1 MSDPFEFI
9 DPLERFQEAREDP
22 APADMTVAGHGA
34 RRSIGL
40 WVAGASIVSIG
51 ALIFV
56 YAFAANGRQQ
66 AGTQA
71 PIKSRAASPH
81 AITPADVAST
91 SSVGAPALAST
102 THQSAEAAPEPVGQA
117 ASATDDADAQWVT
130 TSLAAAL
137 HSGPSVSA
145 PIVAY
150 YPVGTVLR
158 TAGQQSGWVKAVDPA
173 TSQQGWI
180 YQIYLT
186 PAAPPVQPVAPQTAQ
201 HPAYEE
207 KEAELETPDE
217 VQVPAPDSAGPR
229 AKSPRN
235 YARHRDRGTL
245 VIRFGFGHFRVRL

>member
-1 MSDPFEFI
+1 MSEPFEFI
-9 DPLERFQEAREDP
+9 NPLESFQAARE
-22 APADMTVAGHGA
+22 APAEITPAGHGA
-34 RRSIGL
+34 RRRIGL
-40 WVAGASIVSIG
+40 WVVGASIVSIG
-51 ALIFV
+51 ALIFA
-56 YAFAANGRQQ
+56 YAFAPNGGEQ
-66 AGTQA
+66 AGKPA
-71 PIKSRAASPH
+71 PIESRAAPAH
-81 AITPADVAST
+81 AITVADVAST
-91 SSVGAPALAST
+91 GSVGAPALSST
-102 THQSAEAAPEPVGQA
+102 THQLAEAAPEPVGQV
-117 ASATDDADAQWVT
+117 ASETHDAEAQWVT

-180 YQIYLT
+180 YQIYLS
-186 PAAPPVQPVAPQTAQ
+186 PAAPPVQQAARQTALLPPQ
-201 HPAYEE
+201 EE
-207 KEAELETPDE
+207 KEAELETPDG
-217 VQVPAPDSAGPR
+217 VQAPAPDSSGPS

>member
-22 APADMTVAGHGA
+22 APADMTAAGHGV
-34 RRSIGL
+34 RRRIGL

-51 ALIFV
+51 ALIFA
-56 YAFAANGRQQ
+56 YAFAPNGGER
-66 AGTQA
+66 AGKQA
-71 PIKSRAASPH
+71 PIESRAASVH
-81 AITPADVAST
+81 AITAADVTST
-91 SSVGAPALAST
+91 GSVNAPAPSST
-102 THQSAEAAPEPVGQA
+102 THQLAEAAPEPVGQV
-117 ASATDDADAQWVT
+117 ASETHDAEAQWVT

-180 YQIYLT
+180 YQIYLS
-186 PAAPPVQPVAPQTAQ
+186 PAAPPVQQAAPQMAQ

-207 KEAELETPDE
+207 KEAELETPDG
-217 VQVPAPDSAGPR
+217 VQAPAPDSSGPS

>member
-9 DPLERFQEAREDP
+9 DPLERFQEAREE
-22 APADMTVAGHGA
+22 PADIAAAGQRARHGI
-34 RRSIGL
+34 RL
-40 WVAGASIVSIG
+40 WAAGASIVSIG
-51 ALIFV
+51 ALILA
-56 YAFAANGRQQ
+56 YAFAPKGSEQ
-66 AGTQA
+66 ARAQA
-71 PIKSRAASPH
+71 PIESRAASVH
-81 AITPADVAST
+81 AIATPDVTSTGSVNAPPPSSTTQQLAEAVPEPAGHVASE
-91 SSVGAPALAST
+91 
-102 THQSAEAAPEPVGQA
+102 THDAE
-117 ASATDDADAQWVT
+117 AQWVT
-130 TSLAAAL
+130 TSLAAAS

-180 YQIYLT
+180 YQIYLS
-186 PAAPPVQPVAPQTAQ
+186 PAAAPVQQAAPQTALY
-201 HPAYEE
+201 PAHEE

-217 VQVPAPDSAGPR
+217 AQLPALDTAGPR
-229 AKSPRN
+229 AKSPRK